1 MKNNTRILLCLIT
14 FMCCPSFTQ
23 HINAQ
28 TNKKTIHFTSLNS
41 VGLLNGQIASTFT
54 MQTIN
59 GISYKKASVGIGVGI
74 DNYGYRTI
82 PLFVDF
88 RKSFGNNAIK
98 PLLFVDFGIGYPVKT
113 DKTSGQ
119 WSNVYTNTS
128 VKRSFCGEWGL
139 GIEKALGSG
148 SSSFFVTAS
157 YSYKKYAY
165 TQIMN
170 WPYGPDGTNETRQ
183 DYHYNRIALRMGY
196 RF

>member
-1 MKNNTRILLCLIT
+1 MKNKTCILLCLIT
-14 FMCCPSFTQ
+14 IMCCQSFTQ
-23 HINAQ
+23 FIKAQ
-28 TNKKTIHFTSLNS
+28 TNKKAIHFTSLNS

-59 GISYKKASVGIGVGI
+59 GISFKKASVGIGVGI

-82 PLFVDF
+82 PVFVDL
-88 RKSFGNNAIK
+88 RKTFGNNAIK
-98 PLLFVDFGIGYPVKT
+98 PLVFADFGIGYPIKT
-113 DKTSGQ
+113 DIPSGQ
-119 WSNVYTNTS
+119 WSNAYTNTS
-128 VKRSFCGEWGL
+128 IKRSFCGEWGV
-139 GIEKALGSG
+139 GIEKAIG

-170 WPYGPDGTNETRQ
+170 WSYGPDGTNQARQ

>member
-1 MKNNTRILLCLIT
+1 MKNKTFRLHGIIIIVCCL
-14 FMCCPSFTQ
+14 FLMQ
-23 HINAQ
+23 HTMAQ
-28 TNKKTIHFTSLNS
+28 ANKKTIKFTSINS
-41 VGLLNGQIASTFT
+41 VGLLNGQISSTFT

-59 GISYKKASVGIGVGI
+59 GISFKNASIGIGAGI

-82 PLFVDF
+82 PVFVDL
-88 RKSFGNNAIK
+88 RKTFGNNAIK
-98 PLLFVDFGIGYPVKT
+98 PLVFADFGIGYPIKT
-113 DKTSGQ
+113 DIPSGQ
-119 WSNVYTNTS
+119 WSNAYTNTS
-128 VKRSFCGEWGL
+128 IKRSFCGEWGV
-139 GIEKALGSG
+139 GIEKAIG

-170 WPYGPDGTNETRQ
+170 WSYGPDGTNQARQ